1 MEEPCKTYSNAYNM
15 QGNKLSTSWCVF
27 DVAAKEQTLAE
38 LDKKIESSD
47 FWDDSSQAQRIIR
60 EANALREVVTSWREF
75 AQRIHDAAELAQLE
89 DESLRP
95 DLEQEVQ
102 AIEAELEKRTF
113 TAMFSGRYDRED
125 ALLAIHAGA
134 GGTDSQDWAAMLER
148 MYLRWAEMHGF
159 ETDILDLTEGEEAGI
174 KSVTIAVNGKY
185 AYGYLRSEK
194 GVHRLVR
201 LSPFDAAH
209 RRHTS
214 FALVEVLP
222 QIAMDDPE
230 VEIDPSEL
238 KIDVFKS
245 SGAGGQN
252 VQKNATA
259 IRITHLPTGIVV
271 TCQNERSQ
279 LQNRENAMRVLR
291 SRLLEIKQA
300 EKEEEVAILRGEYT
314 KAEWGS
320 QIRSYVLHPYQMV
333 KDHRTEYERGNAQA
347 VLDGDLDDFMEAF
360 LKQVG

>member
-1 MEEPCKTYSNAYNM
+1 MKR
-15 QGNKLSTSWCVF
+15 LS
-27 DVAAKEQTLAE
+27 K
-38 LDKKIESSD
+38 
-47 FWDDSSQAQRIIR
+47 
-60 EANALREVVTSWREF
+60 LREEVEDWLKVR
-75 AQRIHDAAELAQLE
+75 QRLADALELAQMG

-95 DLEQEVQ
+95 DLEAECQVL
-102 AIEAELEKRTF
+102 EADLQHREFE
-113 TAMFSGRYDRED
+113 AMLSGKYDRGD

-134 GGTDSQDWAAMLER
+134 GGVDAQDWVEMLER
-148 MYLRWAEMHGF
+148 MYLRWAESKGF
-159 ETDILDLTEGEEAGI
+159 ETEVLDLSEGEEAGV
-174 KSVTIAVNGKY
+174 KSVTVAVSGRH
-185 AYGYLRSEK
+185 AYGYLRPEK

-222 QIAMDDPE
+222 QVEEDNDILVDPND
-230 VEIDPSEL
+230 IL
-238 KIDVFKS
+238 IDVYRS

-259 IRITHLPTGIVV
+259 VRITHLPTGLVV

-279 LQNRENAMRVLR
+279 TQNRENALRVLKA
-291 SRLLEIKQA
+291 RLLELKEQHQVEELA
-300 EKEEEVAILRGEYT
+300 ELRGEYT

-333 KDHRTEYERGNAQA
+333 KDHRTDYEVGNAQGVLNGA
-347 VLDGDLDDFMEAF
+347 LDGFIEAY
-360 LKQVG
+360 LRENVGK

>member
-1 MEEPCKTYSNAYNM
+1 M
-15 QGNKLSTSWCVF
+15 QDLLDRLQHAGEQTQHLMVRLDF
-27 DVAAKEQTLAE
+27 AAKEQKLTE
-38 LDKKIESSD
+38 LDKKIEAPG
-47 FWDDSSQAQRIIR
+47 FWDEPAQAQRIIR
-60 EANALREVVTSWREF
+60 EANALREVVDSWRAF
-75 AQRIHDAAELAQLE
+75 AGRIRDADELAQL
-89 DESLRP
+89 DDDSLRP
-95 DLEQEVQ
+95 DLEGEVE
-102 AIEAELEKRTF
+102 AIETELEKRAF
-113 TAMFSGRYDRED
+113 TAMFSGRYDRDD

-148 MYLRWAEMHGF
+148 MYLRWAETRGF
-159 ETDILDLTEGEEAGI
+159 ETEILDLTEGEEAGI
-174 KSVTIAVNGKY
+174 KSVTIAVDGKY
-185 AYGYLRSEK
+185 AFGYLRSEK

-222 QIAMDDPE
+222 QIAMDDPD

-259 IRITHLPTGIVV
+259 IRITHLPSGIVV
-271 TCQNERSQ
+271 SCQNERSQ

-291 SRLLEIKQA
+291 SRLLELKQA
-300 EKEEEVAILRGEYT
+300 EKDEEVALLRGEYT

-333 KDHRTEYERGNAQA
+333 KDHRTEHERGNAQA

-360 LKQVG
+360 LKQAG

>member
-1 MEEPCKTYSNAYNM
+1 MKR
-15 QGNKLSTSWCVF
+15 
-27 DVAAKEQTLAE
+27 LADLRDE
-38 LDKKIESSD
+38 LDGWGRMRARLED
-47 FWDDSSQAQRIIR
+47 T
-60 EANALREVVTSWREF
+60 L
-75 AQRIHDAAELAQLE
+75 ELLQLG

-95 DLEQEVQ
+95 EL
-102 AIEAELEKRTF
+102 EAEVAALEREVGQFEFKS
-113 TAMFSGRYDRED
+113 MLSGRYDRAN
-125 ALLAIHAGA
+125 ALLTIHAGA
-134 GGTDSQDWAAMLER
+134 GGTDSQDWAAMLQR
-148 MYLRWAEMHGF
+148 MYLRWTEARGF
-159 ETDILDLTEGEEAGI
+159 QTEVLDFTEGEEYGI
-174 KSVTIAVNGKY
+174 KSMTMAVNGPY
-185 AYGYLRSEK
+185 AYGYLRAEK

-222 QIAMDDPE
+222 E
-230 VEIDPSEL
+230 VEDDTEVLINPN
-238 KIDVFKS
+238 DVQVDVYRS

-259 IRITHLPTGIVV
+259 VRLTHLPTGLVV

-291 SRLLEIKQA
+291 ARLLEIRQA
-300 EKEEEVAILRGEYT
+300 HQDEELAALRGEYT

-333 KDHRTEYERGNAQA
+333 KDHRTNFEVGNAGS
-347 VLDGDLDDFMEAF
+347 VLDGDLDELMEAY
-360 LKQVG
+360 LRSQVSGGAPDGVTP